1 MSGLPALAPAL
12 ALATL
17 LLGACAHA
25 PAQDLGA
32 ALDTP
37 LQASLPQLPSRPGRI
52 FTSEEPAHIMVIGDS
67 LSQGF
72 ADALRQR
79 VAERGINAVVA
90 NRGRVSTGLARADFY
105 DWPAAFAGLV
115 ATEKPDIVVA
125 HFGAN
130 DMQTITRPENRA
142 GYGSA
147 GWDDAY
153 RAEADRILA
162 TAAESRTVLMWL
174 GPAPDGHDGLG
185 RHMAHI
191 APIFRDAAA
200 ARGAIFLPLAAF
212 TAGPQGEYVT
222 AVPVGG
228 KTVTIRTGDRSH
240 FNMTGYRLVADH
252 IIDDLVRRF
261 PDLAPAPGLLAALQ

>member
-1 MSGLPALAPAL
+1 MPLLILVAV
-12 ALATL
+12 

-32 ALDTP
+32 ALDGP
-37 LQASLPQLPSRPGRI
+37 IQAGAARLPARPARL
-52 FTSEEPAHIMVIGDS
+52 FTAAEPARIMVIGDS

-72 ADALRQR
+72 ADALAQR
-79 VAERGINAVVA
+79 VAERGLLAVVA
-90 NRGRVSTGLARADFY
+90 NRGRVSTGLARSDFY

-115 ATEKPDIVVA
+115 AEERPDIVIA

-130 DMQTITRPENRA
+130 DMQTVTRPENRA
-142 GYGSA
+142 GYGSE

-153 RAEADRILA
+153 RAEVNRILD

-191 APIFRDAAA
+191 APLFRDEAA
-200 ARGAIFLPLAAF
+200 ARGAIFLPLAGF
-212 TAGPQGEYVT
+212 TAGPGGEFVT

-228 KTVTIRTGDRSH
+228 KPVTIRTGDRSH
-240 FNMTGYRLVADH
+240 FNLTGYRMVADH
-252 IIDDLVRRF
+252 ILDDLVRRF
-261 PDLAPAPGLLAALQ
+261 PGLEPAPDLLAALQ